1 MYQQQNL
8 NSLIAGIYDAALDPG
23 LWSEVLTRI
32 AEFVDGQVGG
42 LLAKDSNKKCVQAYF
57 HAGLDPHYLR
67 LYAQTYS
74 KLGPVAMSLFE
85 EIGQIASVP
94 QLMPYEAFCRGS
106 FYREWAQPQGW
117 VDVAVAV
124 LEKSP
129 NCCAYLSMSRSAA
142 SGMVDDEMRRRMAFV
157 APHVRRAILIGKALD
172 FKQAE
177 AATFAE
183 ILDGLSCGLLLIDCC
198 GRIVHANAAG
208 SEILANADF
217 LRSAA
222 GRLVADD
229 GHVDQALRD
238 TVAAAGAGDA
248 GMGAKGTALP
258 LVAHDGGR
266 YVAHVLPLTSGAR
279 SRAGA
284 AYAAAAALF
293 VRKAAME
300 RPSPPDVIGKT
311 YNLTPTELRVLLA
324 IVEIGGVPEVAAA
337 FGVAETT
344 VKTHLARLFEKTG
357 TGRQADLVKLVAGFS
372 APIAIPA

>member
-1 MYQQQNL
+1 MFQPQNL
-8 NSLIAGIYDAALDPG
+8 NALVTSIYDAALDSA
-23 LWSEVLTRI
+23 LWSDVLARI
-32 AEFVDGQVGG
+32 GEFVDGQAGG
-42 LLAKDSNKKCVQAYF
+42 LLAKKSNNKCVQAYF
-57 HAGLDPHYLR
+57 HTGLDPDYLR
-67 LYAQTYS
+67 LYSETYS
-74 KLGPVAMSLFE
+74 KVGPVAMSLFDE
-85 EIGQIASVP
+85 VEQIASVP

-117 VDVAVAV
+117 VDVAMAV
-124 LEKSP
+124 LEKSA
-129 NCCAYLSMSRSAA
+129 NCCAYLSVSRSAA
-142 SGMVDDEMRRRMAFV
+142 SGMVDEEMRRRMAFV
-157 APHVRRAILIGKALD
+157 VPHVRRAILIGKAID

-183 ILDGLSCGLLLIDCC
+183 VLDGLSCGLLLIDCC
-198 GRIVHANAAG
+198 GRIVHANPAG
-208 SEILANADF
+208 NEILANADF

-222 GRLVADD
+222 GRLIADD

-238 TVAAAGAGDA
+238 TVAAAGGGDA
-248 GMGAKGTALP
+248 GIGAKGTALP

-279 SRAGA
+279 SRAWA

-300 RPSPPDVIGKT
+300 RPSPPEVIGKT

-372 APIAIPA
+372 TPIAIPA